1 MSARLRLFTIDFP
14 RPAFAVLPLTAP
26 RLASNPLC
34 FPAAARCLPPSF
46 PASLEGKGRFV
57 FRVDCGAKLSWTCA
71 CDTAA
76 DKAAWLRDLQGGAPT
91 DAEQAALGISI
102 ETAAKDSRLS
112 GQGGGA

>member
-1 MSARLRLFTIDFP
+1 MLVSGFSPSFSRAPPLPRYCHSPPRVWPPIRSAFL
-14 RPAFAVLPLTAP
+14 LP
-26 RLASNPLC
+26 
-34 FPAAARCLPPSF
+34 PAAAPPSF